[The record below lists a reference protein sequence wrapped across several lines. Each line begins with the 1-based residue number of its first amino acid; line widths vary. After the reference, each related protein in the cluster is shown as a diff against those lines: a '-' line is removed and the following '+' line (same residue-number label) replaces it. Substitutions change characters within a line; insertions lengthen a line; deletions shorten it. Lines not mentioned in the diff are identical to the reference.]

1 MRYAVLIALIFVT
14 TARAQVTHY
23 TVKVTPDLDHHVL
36 RGEETIEFQHDAGT
50 IEWQK
55 QRGLQITDTK
65 ISDGEP
71 ALADEAVSISL
82 RRGGKHVLRFDYIAA
97 YTAARSRGMTWFTK
111 DPGFDADFYCEAWMV
126 CDNSPAQRAT
136 LILEIVLP
144 TASGLKAVGPGR
156 LKT

>member
-1 MRYAVLIALIFVT
+1 MHTSPTVPQNCFSRTRLAMYPAGMRSALLFILVLAS

-23 TVKVTPDLDHHVL
+23 TVRLTPDLDHHIL

-50 IEWQK
+50 IKWQK

-82 RRGGKHVLRFDYIAA
+82 RRGGKHVLRFEYAPRRTQPD
-97 YTAARSRGMTWFTK
+97 RSL
-111 DPGFDADFYCEAWMV
+111 AE
-126 CDNSPAQRAT
+126 
-136 LILEIVLP
+136 
-144 TASGLKAVGPGR
+144 
-156 LKT
+156 